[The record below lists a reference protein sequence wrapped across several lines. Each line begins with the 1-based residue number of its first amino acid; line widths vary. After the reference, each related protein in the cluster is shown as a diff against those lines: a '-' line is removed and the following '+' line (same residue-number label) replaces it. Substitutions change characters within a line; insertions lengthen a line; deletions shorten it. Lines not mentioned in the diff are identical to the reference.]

1 MATFVALVTRVTAAS
16 KSASNMS
23 TVILMTIVTKAVT
36 KFVTLVSVPDVND
49 PACTSSMTA
58 RTVEMFVKISY
69 FATSSACFSAAV
81 KAAGTM
87 KVERSRLISPVERLI
102 WRMSRDAN
110 GRVNPVSRARL
121 A

>member
-1 MATFVALVTRVTAAS
+1 
-16 KSASNMS
+16 
-23 TVILMTIVTKAVT
+23 MTIVTKAVT
-36 KFVTLVSVPDVND
+36 EFVTLVSVPDVND
-49 PACTSSMTA
+49 PARTSSMTA
-58 RTVEMFVKISY
+58 MTEEMFVKISY